1 MSQSLST
8 TCAIVG
14 GGPAGMMTGY
24 LLARAGV
31 DVVVLERHADFFRDF
46 RGDTIH
52 PSTMQVMFELGLLE
66 EFLRVPHQV
75 VKYAEVDL
83 GGERFRVADF
93 THLPTRCQF
102 IAFMPQWDFLNFLV
116 AKAKG
121 FAGFHLIMEA
131 EARSLVCENG
141 RVDGVRVRTPTGD
154 FEVRAHLVIGAD
166 GRHSTLRDDAG
177 FRARDIGAPM
187 DVLWFRLSH
196 REPEQQAVLGRVDAG
211 QALVMLD
218 RRDYWQ
224 CALLIAK
231 GTFESVKARG
241 IDAFRTRVAHLAR
254 RDEVS
259 EIRQWDD
266 VKLLSV
272 KVDRLEC
279 WHLPGLLFIGD
290 AAHAMSPI
298 GGVGINLAIQDG
310 VAAVNILT
318 DRLRR
323 REVTVEDLGKVRRR
337 RWLPTCATQAMQ
349 VAIQNKV
356 IYPLLH
362 SERAPAVPNALKLA
376 RRWPVLQ
383 RLPARLIGIGVRPE
397 HVRATARGA
406 DGRFRSL

>member
-1 MSQSLST
+1 MVQSLST
-8 TCAIVG
+8 TCTIVG

-75 VKYAEVDL
+75 VKYAEVEL
-83 GGERFRVADF
+83 GGERLRVADF

-102 IAFMPQWDFLNFLV
+102 IAFMPQWDFLNFL
-116 AKAKG
+116 AARARG
-121 FAGFHLIMEA
+121 FAGFHLIMEG
-131 EARSLVCENG
+131 EARALLRDNG
-141 RVDGVRVRTPTGD
+141 RVTGVRASTPTGD
-154 FEVRAHLVIGAD
+154 LEIRAHLVIGAD
-166 GRHSTLRDDAG
+166 GRHSTLRENAG
-177 FRARDIGAPM
+177 FQARDIGAPM

-196 REPEQQAVLGRVDAG
+196 RERETQAVLGRVDVG

-231 GTFESVKARG
+231 GTFDSVKARG
-241 IDAFRTRVAHLAR
+241 LEAFRTRVARLAG
-254 RDEVS
+254 RDDAS
-259 EIRQWDD
+259 EIREWDD

-272 KVDRLEC
+272 KVDRLDC
-279 WHLPGLLFIGD
+279 WHQPGLLFIGD

-310 VAAVNILT
+310 VAAANILT
-318 DRLRR
+318 APLKRGN
-323 REVTVEDLGKVRRR
+323 VTADDLAKVRRR

-356 IYPLLH
+356 IYPVLH
-362 SERAPAVPNALKLA
+362 SERAPAVPSVLKLA

-397 HVRATARGA
+397 HVRASARGD
-406 DGRFRSL
+406 DGRLRSS